1 MRLSSATDS
10 PRCLVFGGT
19 GALGAVVCRRLHDA
33 GARVAFSYHSNE
45 RAASGLASELPGVQ
59 SFPLDLASVPD
70 LEQAIDR
77 VAEGWGGLDVLVQC
91 AGVGVTVGS
100 ADSPAHHAME
110 QVDEAAWDRMLD
122 VNAKSTY
129 FAVRR
134 AAAHMR
140 AGTHGE
146 IILLGSIDGVKPVPA
161 PVHYAAAKGALA
173 GMTAAMAKELGK
185 DGIRVNLVAPGI
197 LEGGMSR
204 SLPAELRAE
213 YLKHCGLKR
222 YGSFSEIAAWVWWLA
237 LHNRYVTG
245 QVILVDGAL

>member
-1 MRLSSATDS
+1 ML
-10 PRCLVFGGT
+10 GGT
-19 GALGAVVCRRLHDA
+19 GALGQVVCRRLHAA
-33 GARVAFSYHSNE
+33 GARVAFSYHVNE
-45 RAASGLASELPGVQ
+45 RAAATLANELPGVR
-59 SFPLDLASVPD
+59 PVALDLASVPA
-70 LEQAIDR
+70 LEHAIDC
-77 VAEGWGGLDVLVQC
+77 VAADWGGLDVLVQC

-100 ADSPAHHAME
+100 AEMPAHHAMD

-122 VNAKSTY
+122 VNAKSTF

-140 AGTHGE
+140 REARGE
-146 IILLGSIDGVKPVPA
+146 IILMGSIDGVKPVPA

-173 GMTAAMAKELGK
+173 GMTAAMAKELGAN
-185 DGIRVNLVAPGI
+185 GIRVNLVAPGI

-204 SLPAELRAE
+204 SLPGELREE

-222 YGSFSEIAAWVWWLA
+222 YGSFAEIAAWVWWLA
-237 LHNRYVTG
+237 LHNQYVTG